1 MDVPDDERYLVI
13 DGRRWRR
20 TDPAIPDRLRAELVA
35 ELMAAR
41 RAVGVALKATGPDA
55 EAAARTR
62 VADAKV
68 ALGERGEPWWE
79 ARTTD
84 GLAQRVPAAA
94 RALLRHRTPST
105 ICPSDVAR
113 VVGGESWRATMDTV
127 RELLIDQVQA
137 GALELRQ
144 KGRVVADLDTVKGP
158 VRFAA
163 PAGTAALEEPRSG

>member
-1 MDVPDDERYLVI
+1 MEDERYLLI

-20 TDPAIPDRLRAELVA
+20 TDPAIPEKLRAELVA

-41 RAVGVALKATGPDA
+41 RAVGAALRANDADA
-55 EAAARTR
+55 EAAARSR

-79 ARTTD
+79 EQTSE
-84 GLAQRVPAAA
+84 GLAQRVPATA
-94 RALLRHRTPST
+94 RALLRHRVPST

-113 VVGGESWRATMDTV
+113 VVGGAAWRSTRAAV
-127 RELLIDQVQA
+127 RALLNEQVHA
-137 GALELRQ
+137 GVLELRQ
-144 KGRVVADLDTVKGP
+144 KGRAVPQPESARGP

-163 PAGTAALEEPRSG
+163 AEGFELQD